1 MILFKS
7 IFAGISA
14 ASFGIYFNSPKK
26 SILGNLLGGTI
37 GVLMSYII
45 LNTLSSKFLSLTLS
59 AFIIGTWAELFA
71 KFKKLPST
79 VFLVPCLIPL
89 VPGMAMFKTMQ
100 GLASPGLSDAIVNG
114 IDAVASSTALALGVI
129 LSSLFS
135 SSINRARKV
144 ALRIEGTNHENK

>member
-1 MILFKS
+1 MLFKS

-26 SILGNLLGGTI
+26 SIIGNFLGGTI
-37 GVLMSYII
+37 GVFMSYII
-45 LNTLSSKFLSLTLS
+45 LDIISSKFLALTLS
-59 AFIIGTWAELFA
+59 AFIIGTWAELLA
-71 KFKKLPST
+71 KIKKLPST
-79 VFLVPCLIPL
+79 IFLVPCLIPL

-100 GLASPGLSDAIVNG
+100 GLASPGLSDALVNG
-114 IDAVASSTALALGVI
+114 IDAIVSSTALALGII

-144 ALRIEGTNHENK
+144 SFRIEGINHENK